1 MAKGRVINL
10 NGGNYQILLDDGT
23 IISAKASGRL
33 RYQKVSSDSE
43 FNKNTNKLSKKL
55 STTRIKISPKVGDF
69 VLYEENEDNNY
80 ITEVLPRANSLIRP
94 DIANV
99 DQIILVFAA
108 KEPQFSFY
116 LLDMFL
122 VNILKQNITPVI
134 IVSKADLLSDD
145 EYVSLNL
152 KMDYYRHLGWQ
163 VLFVNSLN
171 LKERNKILN
180 ILKGKVSVLSGQTG
194 AGKSTLINGIIPGFS
209 LNTNEIS
216 KALGRGKHTTR
227 EVTLYSYKK
236 ILLGDTPGFS
246 KFDLQFFDINEDEL
260 AHLFPEFDEY
270 VCKFNDCAH
279 LKNTPGCGVYEAY
292 VNGKIL
298 DTRYL
303 SYLKM
308 REEIIKNRG

>member
-1 MAKGRVINL
+1 MTKGRIINV
-10 NGGNYQILLDDGT
+10 NGGNYQILLDDGDV
-23 IISAKASGRL
+23 ISAKASGRL
-33 RYQKVSSDSE
+33 RFKLVSSDSA
-43 FNKNTNKLSKKL
+43 FNKSQNKMSKKT
-55 STTRIKISPKVGDF
+55 STTRIKISPKAGDF
-69 VLYEENEDNNY
+69 VEYEENDGINY
-80 ITEVLPRANSLIRP
+80 IVEVLPRRNSLIRP

-99 DQIILVFAA
+99 DQIVLVFAA
-108 KEPQFSFY
+108 KEPTFSFY

-122 VNILKQNITPVI
+122 VNIIKENITPVI
-134 IVSKADLLSDD
+134 IISKADLLSDD

-152 KMDYYRHLGWQ
+152 KMDYYRGLGYQ

-180 ILKGKVSVLSGQTG
+180 ILKGKVSVLAGQTG

-227 EVTLYSYKK
+227 EVTIYNYKQ
-236 ILLGDTPGFS
+236 ILIGDTPGFS
-246 KFDLQFFDINEDEL
+246 KFDLQFFDLEEDEL
-260 AHLFPEFDEY
+260 SSLFEEFKDY
-270 VCKFNDCAH
+270 DCKFNDCKH

-292 VNGKIL
+292 VSHKIL
-298 DTRYL
+298 DSRYL
-303 SYLKM
+303 NYLKI